1 MGVGNLCYKSGGSL
15 AYSKGGSGS
24 LIYRGTWRWTVS
36 WSGSYSTRFNNSP
49 RSKDY
54 TSAQSA
60 AEDFIYPNSSY
71 PSVISWSTGPLWIRW
86 DRSPSYSIFASYTSE
101 PTTKD
106 GYVNYYDWHLSSDY
120 IVIFNIGDYSS
131 YGGGYGVR
139 AFGSS
144 SPTGAFTQIADYAS
158 AINDISDVEITTG
171 WV

>member
-1 MGVGNLCYKSGGSL
+1 MGLGDLCFKSGGSL

-36 WSGSYSTRFNNSP
+36 WSGTYGTRFDNSP
-49 RSKDY
+49 RSSDF
-54 TSAQSA
+54 TSPQS
-60 AEDFIYPNSSY
+60 EVSDFVYPSSSY
-71 PSVISWSTGPLWIRW
+71 PSVINWVQGPLWVRW
-86 DRSPSYSIFASYTSE
+86 DRSPYTSIYRDYTSE

-120 IVIFNIGDYSS
+120 LVIFYIGNWSS

-144 SPTGAFTQIADYAS
+144 SPTGAFTQIADNAS
-158 AINDISDVEITTG
+158 ASNDISDVEITTG